1 MLVLRFLIHFEQ
13 MIYIKQTM
21 NCESLAE
28 SLYFVWVYK
37 FTLDRLKLKL
47 ATCNFLIIFLR
58 VFKQIIGQKGL
69 GEL

>member
-1 MLVLRFLIHFEQ
+1 
-13 MIYIKQTM
+13 M